1 MPNTRDYAV
10 VVGVNHYKKLQLL
23 EGPIND
29 ATSFKKWLVDPDG
42 GDLPEKNCTLITSN
56 GVDPFL
62 PIQDTIDE
70 ALATIVEPR
79 NPDGYRR
86 LYFFFAGHG
95 VGVKW
100 DVNGLC
106 MPKWSTLFRNAAL
119 SSKGYLD
126 LIVES
131 NLFEEVYFFLD
142 CCRDHRINANP
153 LHPTLGWDRPGGGS
167 CKGLV
172 LYATDFENAAYEGA
186 VGNGGN
192 QYIRGYFSQALVE
205 GLNGAAVNKEGNITV
220 DQLINTVKKR
230 TEELARAK
238 QTVSPYFYN
247 MDAGY
252 VLFTKSTIPETMVTI
267 NFKEDGMVKLQDP
280 GFTETIREAVVRPG
294 DSWKIPLTKGLYP
307 ITNITTGKEGGVPV
321 KGDLKTLSYEF

>member
-29 ATSFKKWLVDPDG
+29 AISFKDWLVNPDG
-42 GDLPEKNCTLITSN
+42 GDLPEGNCKLITSN

-62 PIQDTIDE
+62 PIQDTIDD
-70 ALATIVEPR
+70 ALASIVEPR
-79 NPDGYRR
+79 KPEGYRR

-106 MPKWSTLFRNAAL
+106 MPKWSDVFRNAAL

-142 CCRDHRINANP
+142 CCRDRRINANP
-153 LHPTLGWDRPGGGS
+153 LHPSLGWARPEGGT
-167 CKGLV
+167 CKSLV
-172 LYATDFENAAYEGA
+172 LYATDFENAAYEGSI
-186 VGNGGN
+186 GNGGN

-205 GLNGAAVNKEGNITV
+205 GLNGAAVNEKGNITV

-230 TEELARAK
+230 TEELAKAK
-238 QTVSPYFYN
+238 QTVTPQSYN
-247 MDAGY
+247 MDADY
-252 VLFTKSTIPETMVTI
+252 VLFEKSSIPETTVTI
-267 NFKEDGMVKLQDP
+267 NFKEQGKVKLEDPSLTQVILEGMVQS
-280 GFTETIREAVVRPG
+280 G
-294 DSWKIPLTKGLYP
+294 DAWNISLKKGLYP
-307 ITNITTGKEGGVPV
+307 VTNSTTGKE
-321 KGDLKTLSYEF
+321 KYIRINGDLKTLTYDF